1 MKRYENFLWALMISA
16 SVLYAPGCGSNDES
30 GKASKNQ
37 DAGKAEVVVAKVVRG
52 PIFKAY
58 TAMGAIVAVDVA
70 RILPKVAGRVVKI
83 YVTEGSQVSAGQT
96 LMQLTDFEYKLAVQ
110 GYIAAAKMAEVGAA
124 KSERDLV
131 RAESLHKEQ
140 AIAEQ
145 TYQDAKSQVEANRYQ
160 VQQIQ
165 AQADL
170 QRRNVG
176 ECRVVSPIAGIV
188 TNKFVNEGE
197 LTGPQ
202 SPAPPFIVENM
213 LKVKLEVDLT
223 EDAFGYLDV
232 GSKCLVT
239 VDAIPDR
246 SFEGTILKIY
256 PSINSVS
263 KTFRVTIIIDN
274 PELKLRSGMTA
285 RAQVVQK
292 ARNDAVTALKVAF
305 LPGEEGF
312 YVFKVANGKVIKTPV
327 KIGIEGNDTY
337 EVLQGLVPGDY
348 VAVEGQVGLSDG
360 LAVKAIL
367 QPPSKPKYTQA
378 PAPLKNE
385 SPAIQQQNSS
395 TSLPVSK

>member
-1 MKRYENFLWALMISA
+1 MKYYDKFVWHLVIFASILCIS
-16 SVLYAPGCGSNDES
+16 GCGSKDES
-30 GKASKNQ
+30 GKTSKNG
-37 DAGKAEVVVAKVVRG
+37 DAGKAEVVVAKVVKG
-52 PIFKAY
+52 PIFKSY

-83 YVTEGSQVSAGQT
+83 YATEGSEVRAGQT

-110 GYIAAAKMAEVGAA
+110 GYQAAAKMAEVGEA
-124 KSERDLV
+124 KSERDLS
-131 RAESLHKEQ
+131 RAESLHKEE

-145 TYQDAKSQVEANRYQ
+145 TYQDAKSQVEANKYQ
-160 VQQIQ
+160 VQQLQ

-170 QRRNVG
+170 QRKNVG
-176 ECRVVSPIAGIV
+176 ECRVVSPISGIV
-188 TNKFVNEGE
+188 TSKFVNEGE

-202 SPAPPFIVENM
+202 SPAPPFVVENM

-223 EDAFGYLDV
+223 EDAFGYLEA

-239 VDAIPDR
+239 VDAIPDK
-246 SFEGTILKIY
+246 SFEGTISKIY
-256 PSINSVS
+256 PSINAIS
-263 KTFRVTIIIDN
+263 KTFKVTIIIDN
-274 PELKLRSGMTA
+274 PDLKLRSGMTA

-292 ARNDAVTALKVAF
+292 TRDDAITAPKVAF

-312 YVFKVANGKVIKTPV
+312 YVFKIYGGKVIRTPV

-367 QPPSKPKYTQA
+367 QTPNKPKYTQA
-378 PAPLKNE
+378 PAPVKNE
-385 SPAIQQQNSS
+385 SATIQQQKSP
-395 TSLPVSK
+395 TALPVSK